1 MASRSSSSVLSTVDT
16 SVSCNSQSPPM
27 LKDKE
32 RREIAS
38 TRAEEVVVRM
48 RRVEYGYLSGGFP
61 D

>member
-1 MASRSSSSVLSTVDT
+1 
-16 SVSCNSQSPPM
+16 M

>member
-48 RRVEYGYLSGGFP
+48 RRVEYGYP
-61 D
+61 